1 MRSTKSIFC
10 VGKGRS
16 WGKTGQ
22 GENSIPRETDSAPA
36 PRCPLSQLSANHKQ
50 RKPTKKQRRQT
61 PNLRATHVPMCLS
74 SSYKLPSFPA
84 ARSVSQSW
92 LNLALSEV
100 FYEAPYLRIF
110 PVLTR
115 ITWAEPQRCHLK
127 GFIVS
132 TWPRQFN
139 LNVTKRTVNAT
150 SLFGESIFFWKWDLK
165 IWGKFFL
172 EKPHI
177 LSKRIGLNRN
187 LAQVV
192 RYSFTCIRTYLL
204 PCSYFPTRSIR
215 HKVQGKTGNF
225 VLEISGNFSASWLRD
240 GCYIYDIASMTTGLS
255 RRAGARWD
263 MVGG

>member
-1 MRSTKSIFC
+1 MWAKVEAGVKLAKVKTVSQ
-10 VGKGRS
+10 GKQTQLQLPDALSVS
-16 WGKTGQ
+16 WVQTTNSGNLLRNKDGKLPIWG
-22 GENSIPRETDSAPA
+22 P
-36 PRCPLSQLSANHKQ
+36 
-50 RKPTKKQRRQT
+50 
-61 PNLRATHVPMCLS
+61 PMCLS
-74 SSYKLPSFPA
+74 SPYKLHSFPA

-100 FYEAPYLRIF
+100 LYEAPYPRIF

-115 ITWAEPQRCHLK
+115 ITWAKPQRCHLK

-139 LNVTKRTVNAT
+139 LNVTKRPVNAT

-177 LSKRIGLNRN
+177 LSKRTGLNRN
-187 LAQVV
+187 LGQVV
-192 RYSFTCIRTYLL
+192 RYSFTCIGTYLL

-240 GCYIYDIASMTTGLS
+240 GCYIYEIASMTTGL
-255 RRAGARWD
+255 RRKAGVRWD